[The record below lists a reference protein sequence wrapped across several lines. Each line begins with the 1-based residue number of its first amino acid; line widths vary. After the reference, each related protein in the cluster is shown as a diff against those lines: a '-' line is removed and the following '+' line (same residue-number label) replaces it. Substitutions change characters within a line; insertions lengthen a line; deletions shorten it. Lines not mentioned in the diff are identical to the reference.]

1 MKELRILGLAVLA
14 VGLASCGEDSTTT
27 PPPPVFQQPA
37 GTVAVSFAV
46 DDTANKVYK
55 TGQLQWKGEMKY
67 ESSTRKVT
75 KDSTWG
81 GPFAPLYDDGP
92 WNAGGHEGPGSVA
105 NDNIW
110 GITVFATPPVAGS
123 DTYSYGLIN
132 VPYETT
138 YGDGWIWTGSNGSVA
153 VAAGSVAPITAPGTS
168 LPKFGTTN
176 LQFVI
181 NTANLAPGTWDLTKG
196 VLVKSSAWSWAQ
208 FAMTTS
214 GTGVY
219 TLALS
224 DIVGTGKPLAQ
235 SGLLKSGNAPEFI
248 FVFGGTAG
256 KKDGTEYKLTD
267 GTAATAGVTVATQA
281 QGSTTWVPATISIAA
296 NKNSYITVP

>member
-37 GTVAVSFAV
+37 GTVPVSFSV
-46 DDTANKVYK
+46 DDTANKVYMS
-55 TGQLQWKGEMKY
+55 GQLQWKGELKY

-92 WNAGGHEGPGSVA
+92 WTAGGHEGPGAVA

-110 GITVFATPPVAGS
+110 GITVFATPPVTGS

-138 YGDGWIWTGSNGSVA
+138 YGDGWIWTGSNGSVN
-153 VAAGSVAPITAPGTS
+153 VAAGAVAPITAPGTA

-196 VLVKSSAWSWAQ
+196 VIVKSSAWSWSQ
-208 FAMTTS
+208 FAMTTT
-214 GTGVY
+214 GTGVF

-224 DIVGTGKPLAQ
+224 DIVGVGKPLAQ
-235 SGLLKSGNAPEFI
+235 SGLLKSGNTPEFI

-256 KKDGTEYKLTD
+256 KKDGTEYKLAD
-267 GTAATAGVTVATQA
+267 GTAATAGVTVGTQA